1 MMLTALV
8 FLPIVGGFIALT
20 AGRRRDVLA
29 RWISLA
35 TLSVGLILTLVTW
48 TSAGP
53 GEGMW
58 VSEAHATW
66 IPSLG
71 IGFHLGMDG
80 LSLVMVLLSYAL
92 GIAAVVASWEE
103 ITDRVGAFH
112 LTLMATLS
120 GVIGVFVAADLFLFY
135 VFWEL
140 MLVPM
145 YFLIAIWG
153 HERRR
158 HAAMKFAIFTQ
169 AGGLALLVAILGL
182 YFSAGAATFELVP
195 LLQAAA
201 SGGGALWIALCFCV
215 AFAVKLPAVPLHV
228 WLADAHTEAPTAGS
242 VILAGLLLKTGGYG
256 LVRFVW
262 PLFPDAA
269 SQIAPVA
276 MAVGVIG
283 IIYGAVLAFAQ
294 TDLKRLVACSSV
306 SHMGFVLLG
315 VFAGNRQGLDG
326 AVFTMICHGVATAAL
341 FIIVGEIARQTGTR
355 DMRKLGGLWA
365 KAPALSACAMVF
377 ALASLGLPGLGN
389 FVGEFLV
396 LLGTFKAN
404 VVLASVGAC
413 GMVFASIYALRMMKV
428 AFLGPAREGLEVRDL
443 RLRERVLMGAMIL
456 GIVLLGLFAKPTL
469 DTVAPAIDRIQQ
481 TLDGGEVP

>member
-169 AGGLALLVAILGL
+169 AGGLALLVAILGDR
-182 YFSAGAATFELVP
+182 
-195 LLQAAA
+195 
-201 SGGGALWIALCFCV
+201 
-215 AFAVKLPAVPLHV
+215 K
-228 WLADAHTEAPTAGS
+228 S
-242 VILAGLLLKTGGYG
+242 V
-256 LVRFVW
+256 V
-262 PLFPDAA
+262 
-269 SQIAPVA
+269 
-276 MAVGVIG
+276 
-283 IIYGAVLAFAQ
+283 
-294 TDLKRLVACSSV
+294 
-306 SHMGFVLLG
+306 
-315 VFAGNRQGLDG
+315 
-326 AVFTMICHGVATAAL
+326 
-341 FIIVGEIARQTGTR
+341 
-355 DMRKLGGLWA
+355 
-365 KAPALSACAMVF
+365 
-377 ALASLGLPGLGN
+377 
-389 FVGEFLV
+389 
-396 LLGTFKAN
+396 
-404 VVLASVGAC
+404 
-413 GMVFASIYALRMMKV
+413 
-428 AFLGPAREGLEVRDL
+428 
-443 RLRERVLMGAMIL
+443 
-456 GIVLLGLFAKPTL
+456 
-469 DTVAPAIDRIQQ
+469 
-481 TLDGGEVP
+481 